1 MGSIKDLLNKE
12 YDDQIYIAEEQDS
25 AEGVYPKKLHVDGYD
40 VNHYHDGDIP
50 VYEILDKNGNIIE
63 VAHSTNEM
71 HEITGNIDKD
81 DEDE

>member
-1 MGSIKDLLNKE
+1 MGSIKDLMF
-12 YDDQIYIAEEQDS
+12 DDFEDESIVPDDNDTIQEA
-25 AEGVYPKKLHVDGYD
+25 YPKKLFVDGYD

-50 VYEILDKNGNIIE
+50 VYEILDNNGNIID

-71 HEITGNIDKD
+71 HEITGNIDRD